1 MNEPQAFVDLQDAG
15 NAQSQLVLQA
25 IARHADWETGAC
37 FPSQEA
43 LGVMAKCTDRTVREH
58 LSKLEDAGFITR
70 TPRRKE
76 NGARQPDLITL
87 VGYKDWITALR
98 EGGKVAK
105 PKSARS
111 DDTPSDAGVD
121 PPEDSSGRAC
131 DQPEDSSGAPGRQ
144 ASGYYKQSLNFKGT
158 KDARGAREGDLNL
171 VLEGKGVRDRLRETL
186 GGAKFA
192 AWCADMA
199 FSLPDA
205 ASGVVVATTQDRI
218 KARWCQQHFVEKILA
233 ACIAEWPQTR
243 TVVIRWAPR
252 TAPQASQAEPQAEG
266 GAA

>member
-25 IARHADWETGAC
+25 IARHADWLTGAC

-98 EGGKVAK
+98 EGGRVEK
-105 PKSARS
+105 PKTACK
-111 DDTPSDAGVD
+111 DELIDGGGTPPEESSGRLGT
-121 PPEDSSGRAC
+121 PPEDSSGPPGRL
-131 DQPEDSSGAPGRQ
+131 SSAPPGRQ
-144 ASGYYKQSLNFKGT
+144 SSGYYKQSLNFKGT
-158 KDARGAREGDLNL
+158 EDARGARAEVSDF
-171 VLEGKGVRDRLRETL
+171 VLEGKVVRDRLRETL
-186 GGAKFA
+186 GGARFA

-199 FSLPDA
+199 FVLSGDVVT
-205 ASGVVVATTQDRI
+205 ASTRDRL
-218 KARWCQQHFVEKILA
+218 KARWCREHFVAKILA
-233 ACIAEWPQTR
+233 ACQAEWPGVRDVRIEVCETPP
-243 TVVIRWAPR
+243 ALP
-252 TAPQASQAEPQAEG
+252 AAG
-266 GAA
+266 GAP